1 MRILIVAAVAA
12 PLAAASFA
20 EAADVTAI
28 SRIESVTVFPTGA
41 EVLRTTKVKLE
52 PGEHTVLFTD
62 LPAQAVPGSIRVEG
76 KSTGR
81 LEIGSV
87 DTRKLQVPRTDPVI
101 QATER
106 RRIEIDMEKLRDE
119 RAVIETGAKAAATQL
134 ALVQKLSELP
144 EHPAPAGTGSA
155 TQPDWGQLF
164 ALIGQRSAEAQKAAL
179 EAQVKMRDIDRRIE
193 DLTKKLAALTPAQD
207 ERTEV
212 KVFVAAGDAQD
223 AELAI
228 RYQVGNAAWVPYYD
242 ARLSTGGK
250 AAAPKLGLVRRAS
263 IQQRTGEDWVDIA
276 VQLSTTRPG
285 TGTAAPELTPMTV
298 DYELDMPQPR
308 PISAPAAPMAGA
320 ARSRSMADAGEVAES
335 KAFMRVANE
344 TQATVEAA
352 PFQAIFTVPGK
363 LTVLSTG
370 EQKRVQ
376 LDEAALEPI
385 LLVRTVPRVNPK
397 AFLYTKLTAPK
408 TTPYLPGQVSLF
420 RDGTFAG
427 TGRLPQLAPGEEFEL
442 GFGPDDAVRVRHAI
456 IDEKRGESGI
466 ISSSKTDV
474 RNFRISVKN
483 MHERPIQ
490 LVIQDQI
497 PVSQQQDIKVDLVTK
512 TAPTKQNI
520 DDKRGVLAWES
531 TLSPDQEQVLDFGYR
546 VQWPAAKRVQY
557 GR

>member
-1 MRILIVAAVAA
+1 
-12 PLAAASFA
+12 
-20 EAADVTAI
+20 
-28 SRIESVTVFPTGA
+28 
-41 EVLRTTKVKLE
+41 
-52 PGEHTVLFTD
+52 
-62 LPAQAVPGSIRVEG
+62 
-76 KSTGR
+76 
-81 LEIGSV
+81 
-87 DTRKLQVPRTDPVI
+87 
-101 QATER
+101 
-106 RRIEIDMEKLRDE
+106 MEKLRDE

-179 EAQVKMRDIDRRIE
+179 DAQVKMRDIDRRIE

-320 ARSRSMADAGEVAES
+320 ARSRSMADAGQRRPS
-335 KAFMRVANE
+335 
-344 TQATVEAA
+344 
-352 PFQAIFTVPGK
+352 
-363 LTVLSTG
+363 
-370 EQKRVQ
+370 
-376 LDEAALEPI
+376 
-385 LLVRTVPRVNPK
+385 VNP
-397 AFLYTKLTAPK
+397 
-408 TTPYLPGQVSLF
+408 
-420 RDGTFAG
+420 
-427 TGRLPQLAPGEEFEL
+427 RLGL
-442 GFGPDDAVRVRHAI
+442 R
-456 IDEKRGESGI
+456 S
-466 ISSSKTDV
+466 
-474 RNFRISVKN
+474 
-483 MHERPIQ
+483 
-490 LVIQDQI
+490 
-497 PVSQQQDIKVDLVTK
+497 
-512 TAPTKQNI
+512 
-520 DDKRGVLAWES
+520 
-531 TLSPDQEQVLDFGYR
+531 
-546 VQWPAAKRVQY
+546 
-557 GR
+557 

>member
-28 SRIESVTVFPTGA
+28 SRIESVTVFPAGA

-134 ALVQKLSELP
+134 ALVQKLAELP
-144 EHPAPAGTGSA
+144 EHPAPAGTGPA

-276 VQLSTTRPG
+276 VQLSTTRP
-285 TGTAAPELTPMTV
+285 
-298 DYELDMPQPR
+298 
-308 PISAPAAPMAGA
+308 
-320 ARSRSMADAGEVAES
+320 
-335 KAFMRVANE
+335 
-344 TQATVEAA
+344 
-352 PFQAIFTVPGK
+352 
-363 LTVLSTG
+363 
-370 EQKRVQ
+370 
-376 LDEAALEPI
+376 
-385 LLVRTVPRVNPK
+385 
-397 AFLYTKLTAPK
+397 
-408 TTPYLPGQVSLF
+408 
-420 RDGTFAG
+420 
-427 TGRLPQLAPGEEFEL
+427 
-442 GFGPDDAVRVRHAI
+442 
-456 IDEKRGESGI
+456 
-466 ISSSKTDV
+466 
-474 RNFRISVKN
+474 
-483 MHERPIQ
+483 
-490 LVIQDQI
+490 
-497 PVSQQQDIKVDLVTK
+497 
-512 TAPTKQNI
+512 KQ
-520 DDKRGVLAWES
+520 
-531 TLSPDQEQVLDFGYR
+531 T
-546 VQWPAAKRVQY
+546 
-557 GR
+557 

>member
-12 PLAAASFA
+12 PLAVASFA

-144 EHPAPAGTGSA
+144 EHPAAAGTGPS
-155 TQPDWGQLF
+155 THPDWGQLF

-250 AAAPKLGLVRRAS
+250 AAAPKLGLVRRA
-263 IQQRTGEDWVDIA
+263 
-276 VQLSTTRPG
+276 
-285 TGTAAPELTPMTV
+285 
-298 DYELDMPQPR
+298 
-308 PISAPAAPMAGA
+308 
-320 ARSRSMADAGEVAES
+320 
-335 KAFMRVANE
+335 
-344 TQATVEAA
+344 
-352 PFQAIFTVPGK
+352 
-363 LTVLSTG
+363 
-370 EQKRVQ
+370 
-376 LDEAALEPI
+376 
-385 LLVRTVPRVNPK
+385 
-397 AFLYTKLTAPK
+397 
-408 TTPYLPGQVSLF
+408 
-420 RDGTFAG
+420 
-427 TGRLPQLAPGEEFEL
+427 
-442 GFGPDDAVRVRHAI
+442 
-456 IDEKRGESGI
+456 
-466 ISSSKTDV
+466 
-474 RNFRISVKN
+474 
-483 MHERPIQ
+483 
-490 LVIQDQI
+490 
-497 PVSQQQDIKVDLVTK
+497 
-512 TAPTKQNI
+512 
-520 DDKRGVLAWES
+520 
-531 TLSPDQEQVLDFGYR
+531 
-546 VQWPAAKRVQY
+546 
-557 GR
+557 